1 MPRVNAFQSTNFL
14 RSWRFGSRSFWL
26 ILKLA
31 QLLRASRA
39 DTRGTLFSV
48 DRRKWLKGLASKQ
61 KIERPMSRPLITVI
75 MPLKYYHPEFLK
87 KSVQSITR
95 QSCPDW
101 KLTVVVEPTDLAK
114 FRELFERDFA
124 VPRIHVIANQGFRFP
139 GAINTGMKHAGT
151 DFVAIL
157 LADDMWANNAIETL
171 NRYIIEYPEIDFV
184 HSSRIVIDETDATI
198 SPVYYSKERFSLQDF
213 PWGSP
218 VKHLLCWRRE
228 KGLSVGGI
236 DESILKAQ
244 DDYDFPW
251 TMAENGATFKAVRD
265 CLYYYR
271 NHLECE
277 RLTTHRPLSVTKRGI
292 R

>member
-1 MPRVNAFQSTNFL
+1 
-14 RSWRFGSRSFWL
+14 
-26 ILKLA
+26 
-31 QLLRASRA
+31 
-39 DTRGTLFSV
+39 
-48 DRRKWLKGLASKQ
+48 
-61 KIERPMSRPLITVI
+61 MSRPLITVI

-101 KLTVVVEPTDLAK
+101 RLTVVVEPTDLAK
-114 FRELFERDFA
+114 FRELFEKEFA

-171 NRYIIEYPEIDFV
+171 NRYIIEYPEIDFF

-198 SPVYYSKERFSLQDF
+198 SSVYYSKERFSLQDF

-271 NHLECE
+271 NHCECE
-277 RLTTHRPLSVTKRGI
+277 RLTTHRPLTLTTRGMRGI
-292 R
+292 LRKHGVGILRRTLIINRMRINGSIGKQCLYRNSLERWIKEKIGYDVRRDWEQPDYR